1 MQLTRCHWSL
11 MTNVTAGVLKTGI
24 LNCFW
29 GCLFILFKEILTT
42 WKKVLTLCIIKK
54 KIQPN
59 FVKTLPILY
68 LICPHYP
75 VCTLQLLC
83 FVPNVLLSW
92 SDCML
97 MVDGRLLGSTKSV
110 IL

>member
-1 MQLTRCHWSL
+1 MPLVSHDQCYCWSSQNWNFEL
-11 MTNVTAGVLKTGI
+11 LLGMFVHFVQRNPHYLEKSFDTMYN
-24 LNCFW
+24 
-29 GCLFILFKEILTT
+29 
-42 WKKVLTLCIIKK
+42 KK

-75 VCTLQLLC
+75 LCTLQLLC